1 MFSRGGYKVVLNKS
15 RALNLTCFHGFRPN
29 LFGHRYLEHLFLYL
43 LSETGTEIV
52 SLSMRKYGDSL
63 DKFEPNDL
71 NGALVPSAGFFSS
84 MPAAKVSGAV
94 KAVEETEQLP
104 QWAEDFFA
112 PLKIP
117 GADFRAR

>member
-1 MFSRGGYKVVLNKS
+1 M
-15 RALNLTCFHGFRPN
+15 
-29 LFGHRYLEHLFLYL
+29 FGHRYLEHLFLYL
-43 LSETGTEIV
+43 LSETGTEII

-71 NGALVPSAGFFSS
+71 NGALAPSPDFFSS

-104 QWAEDFFA
+104 QWVEDLFA